1 MWHISYKKGP
11 LTCVMGSVPF
21 FFVCLKKF
29 SLLTIT
35 MGSHTLFKKRKNM
48 VHTRKTATKLH
59 AFLSSFKRRMI
70 DKKSHR
76 STLNFLISFLAIKI
90 LSTEIIL
97 IIQSLILYI
106 VIQVFIERR
115 WIYRER
121 EIWGWWDENKHSLK
135 NKEIG
140 NL

>member
-1 MWHISYKKGP
+1 
-11 LTCVMGSVPF
+11 
-21 FFVCLKKF
+21 
-29 SLLTIT
+29 

-59 AFLSSFKRRMI
+59 AFLSFFKRRMI
-70 DKKSHR
+70 DKKDTR

-90 LSTEIIL
+90 LSTEVNL

-115 WIYRER
+115 
-121 EIWGWWDENKHSLK
+121 
-135 NKEIG
+135 
-140 NL
+140 